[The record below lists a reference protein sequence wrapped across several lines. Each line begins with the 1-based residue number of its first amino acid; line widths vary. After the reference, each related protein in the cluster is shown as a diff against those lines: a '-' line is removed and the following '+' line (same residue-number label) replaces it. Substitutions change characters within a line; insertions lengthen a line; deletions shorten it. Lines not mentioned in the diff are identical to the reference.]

1 MRSFINLYLHKC
13 VAAEFSCA
21 VDSVW
26 FAAAFGL
33 NVVDCPMPAIAS
45 KLCIDSGCK
54 KPACNCAAT
63 EFADDSFC
71 VPFIPICIL
80 IYHSGIIYCVSDKL
94 YE

>member
-1 MRSFINLYLHKC
+1 MRMRSFIFSYLHRC
-13 VAAEFSCA
+13 CAAEFSCA

-33 NVVDCPMPAIAS
+33 NVVDCPKPAIAS

-71 VPFIPICIL
+71 VPFIPI
-80 IYHSGIIYCVSDKL
+80 YV
-94 YE
+94 